1 MFNTVRCIA
10 TLLTAL
16 LLVSVDP
23 TRAQQV
29 SGVITGY
36 VTDPGGAA
44 IGGAEV
50 TITDVLTGVLNK
62 TTTDPS
68 GRYFAPN
75 LIPGTYSVGVVAP
88 GFRKFIRENVV
99 LNVDAVI
106 SVDASLLLGVV
117 SDTVTVTA
125 APPILNTQ
133 KTDVSAT
140 LSAEDV
146 SSLPTIGRNITALEV
161 LTPGVIQYNY
171 QQGVSE
177 NPGNGF
183 TANANGQFWGSN
195 NYQLDGITDT
205 QFALSG
211 FQVVVP
217 PADGVQEMKV
227 TTADYDA
234 ELGQVSGMVVQYST
248 RSGTNSLHGS
258 LWEFN
263 QNSAF
268 YAANPYTEKVAGTG
282 PNGTGTGPSPYNS
295 NTFGAS
301 LGGRIKKDKMFF
313 FGDYQGGRT
322 SQSSALLTTVPTAAF
337 ASGNLTAALGSKLCF
352 NPSNSSSNGVCGG
365 AFTAPLMVPTTE
377 GGMIQAQ
384 QNMVFNPNTGNP
396 DGSGREAFTVNG
408 VPNMIPANAINPVS
422 NNLLKLLNSNLKS
435 GTLNQSLTNNNFA
448 GVIPGDFNT
457 DQYDSRYDWNI
468 SDRDRM
474 FVRYTY
480 FGALLNDPPIF
491 GLAGGPSAIGSNGE
505 LAHYAD
511 QLAAINYT
519 HSFGPNLLME
529 GRIGLTRFALTGYQ
543 SDVGQMTD
551 TQVGILGINTAS
563 ALTQGLAGI
572 TVSGPVGGLT
582 MGDPSG
588 QGLPRLNYETQFEW
602 VNNWSKQF
610 HNHELRWGIDVIRER
625 ENFLTV
631 NESSR
636 GNFQFNQLI
645 TADNGISGTGLGMGT
660 FLLGAPSYFDL
671 AVFTQLPA
679 ERDTRVA
686 PYFQDNWHATKKLTL
701 SLGLRYDYI
710 GPSTPAFPGGGV
722 NFDPGTGDLL
732 LSGLGQVSNS
742 ADIKRNLK
750 NFEPRIG
757 FAYRVLSNTVMRAG
771 FGRAYFSSNY
781 GGGVFGTLCCSY
793 PVQTRED
800 ISQVNSYFPIIL
812 PGESTNLVLNPN
824 VPIPTVPAATLPN
837 SGLLPLPPGLGAFYI
852 PTHNPNSSVDSWNFT
867 VEHQLSPN
875 WVVSAAYVGNAGR
888 HIYQSWDFNA
898 PVPGPGDVNTR
909 RPLNYLGIDTTVS
922 ERCDCANSSYNALQ
936 LVVKK
941 QVSMG
946 YSIQSN
952 FTWSKALDQPFG
964 GFSGGPLNPFD
975 RNASYAPDN
984 NNRAVVWTLAHQW
997 TLPYGKGAHWGSSAG
1012 TVQQAVLGGW
1022 VFDGITTVMSGSP
1035 VFISWSDT
1043 SSLNNG
1049 GDYGQRPDI
1058 VGNPLQNIP
1067 AGRWYNPAAFANP
1080 GLYKFGDY
1088 DSGSIVGPM
1097 FESLNLSL
1105 WKEFRFRTPLARE
1118 DTTLQLRF
1126 EAFNALNGKN
1136 KAQPDGTA
1144 NDSTAGLITGT
1155 LTPMRQLQFGVRMRW

>member
-1 MFNTVRCIA
+1 MHNVGRSVAGVLTVV
-10 TLLTAL
+10 LLFSCS
-16 LLVSVDP
+16 SVQ
-23 TRAQQV
+23 AQQV
-29 SGVITGY
+29 SGAITGY
-36 VTDPGGAA
+36 VTDPGG
-44 IGGAEV
+44 GAVADAQV
-50 TITDVLTGVLNK
+50 TVTDVLTGVVTK
-62 TTTDPS
+62 TTTDNS
-68 GRYFAPN
+68 GLYATRN

-88 GFRKFIRENVV
+88 GFRAFVRENVV
-99 LNVDAVI
+99 LNVDSVV
-106 SVDASLLLGVV
+106 SVDASLSLGAV
-117 SDTVTVTA
+117 SDTVTVTG
-125 APPILNTQ
+125 APPLLNTQ

-146 SSLPTIGRNITALEV
+146 SSLPTIGRNITSLEV
-161 LTPGVIQYNY
+161 LAPGVIQYNY

-211 FQVVVP
+211 YQVVVP

-263 QNSAF
+263 QNSDTFAS
-268 YAANPYTEKVAGTG
+268 NPYTEKVPGTG
-282 PNGTGTGPSPYNS
+282 PNGTGTGPAPYNS
-295 NTFGAS
+295 NVFGAS

-313 FGDYQGGRT
+313 FGDYQGART
-322 SQSSALLTTVPTAAF
+322 AQSSAMLATVPTSAF
-337 ASGNLTAALGSKLCF
+337 SSGNLTAALGPKLCYD
-352 NPSNSSSNGVCGG
+352 PSNTSSNGVCGG
-365 AFTAPLMVPTTE
+365 SLSSPLMVPTTE

-384 QNMVFNPNTGNP
+384 ENMVFDPYTGNAA
-396 DGSGREAFTVNG
+396 GSGREAYTVNG
-408 VPNMIPANAINPVS
+408 VPNMIPASAINPVA
-422 NNLLKLLNSNLKS
+422 NNLLTLLNGNLKA
-435 GTLNQSLTNNNFA
+435 GVQNQSMTNNNFA
-448 GVIPGDFNT
+448 GVVPGHFNT
-457 DQYDSRYDWNI
+457 DQYDGRYDWNI
-468 SDRDRM
+468 SDKDRM
-474 FVRYTY
+474 FMRYTY

-491 GLAGGPSAIGSNGE
+491 GVAGGPSAIGSDGE

-511 QLAAINYT
+511 QLAAVNYT
-519 HSFGPNLLME
+519 HTFGPSLLME
-529 GRIGLTRFALTGYQ
+529 GRIGFTRFALTGYQ

-551 TQVGILGINTAS
+551 NQVGILGINTNS

-572 TVSGPVGGLT
+572 TVSGPVGGFT
-582 MGDPSG
+582 MGDVSG

-602 VNNWSKQF
+602 VNNWTKQF
-610 HNHELRWGIDVIRER
+610 SNHELRFGIDVIRER

-636 GNFQFNQLI
+636 GNFQFSQLI
-645 TADNGISGTGLGMGT
+645 TQDNGIPGTGLGMGT
-660 FLLGAPSYFDL
+660 FLLGMPSEFDE

-679 ERDTRVA
+679 ERDTRIA
-686 PYFQDNWHATKKLTL
+686 PYIQDNWHATKKLTL

-722 NFDPGTGDLL
+722 NFNPVTGNLL
-732 LSGLGQVSNS
+732 LSGLGQVSDT
-742 ADIKRNLK
+742 ADIKSNYK

-757 FAYRVLSNTVMRAG
+757 FAYRVLSNTVIRAG

-812 PGESTNLVLNPN
+812 PGQTTNLVLNPN
-824 VPIPTVPAATLPN
+824 QPIPPAPATALPS
-837 SGLLPLPPGLGAFYI
+837 SGVLALPPGLGAFYI
-852 PTHNPNSSVDSWNFT
+852 PGHDPNSYVDSWNFT
-867 VEHQLSPN
+867 VERQIAPN
-875 WVVSAAYVGNAGR
+875 FVVSLAYVGNVGR
-888 HIYQSWDFNA
+888 HIYQSWDVNA

-909 RPLNYLGIDTTVS
+909 RPLNDIGIDTTIS
-922 ERCDCANSSYNALQ
+922 ERCGCSNSNYNALQ
-936 LVVKK
+936 FVVKK
-941 QVSMG
+941 QMSMG
-946 YSIQSN
+946 YSIQSAL
-952 FTWSKALDQPFG
+952 TWSKALDQPFG
-964 GFSGGPLNPFD
+964 GFSGGTLNPFD
-975 RNASYAPDN
+975 LNSSYAPDN

-997 TLPYGKGAHWGSSAG
+997 NLPYGKGLRWGANAG
-1012 TVQQAVLGGW
+1012 GVQQAILGGW
-1022 VFDGITTVMSGSP
+1022 VFDGVTSVMSGNP
-1035 VFISWSDT
+1035 VFIGWSDT

-1049 GDYGQRPDI
+1049 GDYGQRPNI
-1058 VGNPLQNIP
+1058 IGNPMKNVP
-1067 AGRWYNPAAFANP
+1067 AGLWYNPAAFADP
-1080 GLYKFGDY
+1080 SLYQFGNY

-1105 WKEFRFRTPLARE
+1105 WKEFRFKTPLAE
-1118 DTTLQLRF
+1118 TTTLQLRF
-1126 EAFNALNGKN
+1126 EAFNALNGTN

-1144 NDSTAGLITGT
+1144 DDSTAGLITNI
-1155 LTPMRQLQFGVRMRW
+1155 LTPMRQLQFGARVHW